1 MSFSSFEERPNTASN
16 LWRQPSMRSATSSII
31 TSSSGGEDSFQSLE
45 TLSTDLTLP
54 YNQSI
59 DQLSILQDGSAHY
72 YQLIDDL
79 AIIDD
84 LYQSF
89 QPDEIEEDIYERQVA
104 DVARNVA
111 QKKHDVDQIY
121 QLESQFVQDLTAF
134 HQVYLVHLQRWIH
147 EPSNTDLFNK
157 NTCHREVLTNLFDH
171 VLKLL
176 SVHQHFLNNCKERLD
191 MWGPTQFISD
201 IFSSLYEKISVY
213 EPYLELIP
221 NVVVSL
227 DTLYSKSSSFLK
239 FLESCAAKT
248 DNQVKDIIYYI
259 KRPIQRFSM
268 YVSTLSHIIS
278 VTEPSHP
285 DYKALIRIR
294 DKFNAQ
300 DKQWRTLIKDRLA
313 HIRALEAARSM
324 IGSPVSVSVTRRLYI
339 TGLLTKVDLSDAQ
352 SMSDTRTY
360 LLYSDYFIYGQK
372 IKPNIGKKPQP
383 QKLQYK
389 GVINLRNAEL
399 KPLSEQI
406 VAKISESKKTSVLT
420 AAFKRNKQTEPQ
432 PMVYV
437 YGFQLKIDQAL
448 SDNAAGTI
456 LPGTVVSNGVVTP
469 HISTSKQQFIFRTS
483 TEAEQNAWMSMLKKA
498 VSNVSVK

>member
-1 MSFSSFEERPNTASN
+1 
-16 LWRQPSMRSATSSII
+16 MRSATSSII

-54 YNQSI
+54 YSQSI

-121 QLESQFVQDLTAF
+121 QLESQFVQDLTVF

-176 SVHQHFLNNCKERLD
+176 SVHQHFLNSCKERLD

-201 IFSSLYEKISVY
+201 IFGSLYEKISIY

-239 FLESCAAKT
+239 FLESCASKT
-248 DNQVKDIIYYI
+248 DRQVKDIIYYI
-259 KRPIQRFSM
+259 KRPIQR
-268 YVSTLSHIIS
+268 LSI
-278 VTEPSHP
+278 
-285 DYKALIRIR
+285 
-294 DKFNAQ
+294 
-300 DKQWRTLIKDRLA
+300 IKDRLA

-360 LLYSDYFIYGQK
+360 LLYSDYFIYSQK
-372 IKPNIGKKPQP
+372 IKPTIGKKSQP

-389 GVINLRNAEL
+389 GVINLRNSEL

-432 PMVYV
+432 PTIYV

-456 LPGTVVSNGVVTP
+456 LPGTVLSSGINTP

-498 VSNVSVK
+498 ISNVSVK